1 MVCVGF
7 EDRFRKHQF
16 SIYMSHKVG
25 FISHKYNFKNKKGE
39 YWLNETKEYLIMD
52 RILFKD
58 FLHLEISHFSSL
70 SHDLIYLSL

>member
-58 FLHLEISHFSSL
+58 FSIWKSATFQVSL
-70 SHDLIYLSL
+70 MILSI